1 MATYVC
7 LVHFTEKGL
16 HDIKDTVERAD
27 AFKHL
32 AKSHAAEVKEF
43 LWTQGAYDMITI
55 MEAPD
60 DTAMS
65 ALMLS
70 ALKLGN
76 VRGQTLR
83 AFTSAEMETIL
94 TKIV

>member
-1 MATYVC
+1 MMLWPRSAGAVGSARRLRKT
-7 LVHFTEKGL
+7 LNRG
-16 HDIKDTVERAD
+16 
-27 AFKHL
+27 
-32 AKSHAAEVKEF
+32 AEVKEF
-43 LWTQGAYDMITI
+43 LWTQDAYDMITI

-70 ALKLGN
+70 ALKLAN

-83 AFTSAEMETIL
+83 AFTSTEMETIL